1 MNDIGPPVG
10 LQVNPLGREAEGKG
24 EREFSTG
31 NKILTSTP
39 DHTDG
44 RLSVI

>member
-10 LQVNPLGREAEGKG
+10 LQVNPLGREAEGRG
-24 EREFSTG
+24 GEFSTG

-44 RLSVI
+44 RLNVI